1 MYNNRYLV
9 GIYVSFSLCTNWRIG
24 NILLKREESLI
35 FIPDVGILISELS
48 ELLKSPLA
56 SWGQWPSVA
65 NVPLFQN
72 WAESEQTR
80 ARWGMRQ
87 SAQPRQL
94 EIQPGIWVIRS
105 AFDTPYWS
113 IIISV
118 LRRPQVFFII
128 ICGSYLHHIKRNKD
142 KKSQGCCPRGQCPR
156 YWHKSGK
163 RRTRQE
169 RGEEMLTSNKNKPR
183 YYLSRIVPTNTWQQ
197 RTLALVEFWLKFVKV
212 TRHFHKTHLLQY
224 TYTRVI
230 TVINNMYYSWQG
242 FMTSTKVMW

>member
-128 ICGSYLHHIKRNKD
+128 ICGSYLHLIKRNKD

-163 RRTRQE
+163 TDEARKGRRNVDIEQKQTQI
-169 RGEEMLTSNKNKPR
+169 LP
-183 YYLSRIVPTNTWQQ
+183 LSDCTN
-197 RTLALVEFWLKFVKV
+197 KFV
-212 TRHFHKTHLLQY
+212 TTTHFGFS
-224 TYTRVI
+224 RVLI
-230 TVINNMYYSWQG
+230 KIC
-242 FMTSTKVMW
+242 